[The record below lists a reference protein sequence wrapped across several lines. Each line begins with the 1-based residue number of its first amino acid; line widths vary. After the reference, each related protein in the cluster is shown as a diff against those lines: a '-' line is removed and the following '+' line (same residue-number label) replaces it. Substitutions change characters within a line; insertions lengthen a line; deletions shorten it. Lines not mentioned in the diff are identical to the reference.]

1 MIQLFLPRIG
11 PMTVDSREDGRA
23 LRQRRLFRA
32 KRSKHKNRQN
42 FFVQQTMYAINIILT
57 IYQFYCLIIIQ

>member
-1 MIQLFLPRIG
+1 
-11 PMTVDSREDGRA
+11 MTVDSREDGRA

-32 KRSKHKNRQN
+32 KRSEHKNRQN
-42 FFVQQTMYAINIILT
+42 FFVQQTMHAINIILT